1 MKRKGSLIVLIGP
14 SGSGKGT
21 VLKQVL
27 AEDDNIF
34 FSISATTRKPREG
47 EQDGVHYFFITKEE
61 FETLIATDSMLE
73 YASYCDNYYG
83 TPKATV
89 LNRIQNG
96 QNVILEIEMQGAKQI
111 KKMYPEAVLIFI
123 MPPSFTELKSR
134 LTGRGTEDEVT
145 IAKRLNTAITEIE
158 FAKQCDYVVIN
169 NQLQEAVNEV
179 KAIIKASNCRSA
191 VYHDFIDNLLQES
204 KA

>member
-1 MKRKGSLIVLIGP
+1 MDRKGSLIVLIGP

-27 AEDDNIF
+27 AEDDTVF

-47 EQDGVHYFFITKEE
+47 EEDGVHYFFIQKEE
-61 FETLIATDSMLE
+61 FETLISTESMLE
-73 YASYCDNYYG
+73 YACYCENYYG

-111 KKMYPEAVLIFI
+111 KEMYDEAILIFI
-123 MPPSFTELKSR
+123 MPPSLSVLKSR

-145 IAKRLNTAITEIE
+145 IAKRLKTAISEIE
-158 FAKQCDYVVIN
+158 YAKECDYIVVN
-169 NQLQEAVNEV
+169 NQLEDAVNEV
-179 KAIIKASNCRSA
+179 RSIMKASNCRSS
-191 VYHDFIDNLLQES
+191 VYHNFIDDLLQET
-204 KA
+204 K